1 LYIFINLFYEL
12 LVGAD
17 LRDLCCFWTGW
28 NVLPPRSEKL
38 NVMFDKTSQLEL
50 PMAECCFNN
59 LTLPVVHN
67 TLEQFVKKMDIA
79 LKHGSKGFTFA

>member
-1 LYIFINLFYEL
+1 
-12 LVGAD
+12 
-17 LRDLCCFWTGW
+17 
-28 NVLPPRSEKL
+28 
-38 NVMFDKTSQLEL
+38 
-50 PMAECCFNN
+50 MAECCFNN